1 MVELLHN
8 PEIWVL
14 IGFSLFVIL
23 VFTPGKRALLG
34 LIDTRV
40 AKIRQQLDEAT
51 SLRREAEAALA
62 SAQKRL
68 ADSSAE
74 AERMIADAKAGAE
87 RSRREALEEIH
98 ELTQRRQKEAIEKI
112 AQAEA
117 GAVDEIRRLAVD
129 AAIAATR
136 SLLVAHV
143 TGATADRLVDD
154 AIADLPLRLN

>member
-1 MVELLHN
+1 MTELLHN

-14 IGFSLFVIL
+14 IGFTLFVVL
-23 VFTPGKRALLG
+23 VFKPGKKALLG
-34 LIDTRV
+34 GIDGRV
-40 AKIRQQLDEAT
+40 AKIRQQLDEAA
-51 SLRREAEAALA
+51 SLRREAEAALTA
-62 SAQKRL
+62 AQTRL
-68 ADSSAE
+68 ADSAAE

-136 SLLVAHV
+136 SLLVSHV

-154 AIADLPLRLN
+154 AIADLPQRLN